1 MSNMAPQDLISDMF
15 FFLSNNRTVHLFLL
29 FQVDEILDAAE
40 KIKAIGNEQFKKQNY
55 AAAEKKYSKTL
66 R

>member
-1 MSNMAPQDLISDMF
+1 MVSNFAPQHLITE
-15 FFLSNNRTVHLFLL
+15 LYICFLL

-55 AAAEKKYSKTL
+55 AVAEKKYSKTL